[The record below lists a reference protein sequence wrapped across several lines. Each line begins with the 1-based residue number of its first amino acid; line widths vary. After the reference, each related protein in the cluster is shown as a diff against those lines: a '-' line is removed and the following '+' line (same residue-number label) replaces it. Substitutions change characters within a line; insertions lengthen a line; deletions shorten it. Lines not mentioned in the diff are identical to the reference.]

1 MKKIF
6 TIIGTAAIISG
17 VASGL
22 AACGSNPNKETEP
35 SSVILETGETI
46 VEETTSHE
54 GTYATDEG
62 VPANMEG
69 SDY

>member
-35 SSVILETGETI
+35 SSVILK
-46 VEETTSHE
+46 
-54 GTYATDEG
+54 
-62 VPANMEG
+62 
-69 SDY
+69 